1 MNELIR
7 KKNWG
12 RRNWKWLVP
21 ITAFLIVIIALLS
34 LTSGLT
40 GFAQA
45 YAEPS
50 LYEDALEKARENER
64 VNEVLGNLQPID
76 KLTLLEGNVVY
87 SEDNSSVT
95 LTFRITGSKGKGKMD
110 ISALRNN
117 GVWEYELIKVR
128 IKDPKQE
135 IIVVDKNQM
144 LAR

>member
-50 LYEDALEKARENER
+50 LYEDALEKVRQNEK
-64 VNEVLGNLQPID
+64 VVEVLGNLQPMD
-76 KLTLLEGNVVY
+76 KWTIMEGNVVY
-87 SEDNSSVT
+87 SEDNNSVA

-117 GVWEYELIKVR
+117 GVWEYELIRIR
-128 IKDPKQE
+128 IKNPKEE